1 MRPIAIGLLVAVVGM
16 RVQPAADPAAVL
28 SGMRQALGG
37 DAAIAAVQAFS
48 VSGSESRE
56 LNGHPLT
63 ADIEWL
69 CRLPDRFV
77 KVRRVATSGGQ
88 DVRTNGFN
96 ADALIYRHQSD
107 ARYQPELFEHETP
120 DERVE
125 REKQSVRNL
134 KHEFSRFAIAMIGIA
149 AVDPLDASAEA
160 QQKSDSKVLDVVAL
174 RSSDGY
180 EARLYVD
187 AASHLPFAIAW
198 LGPPIVVFN
207 TTTTQIARV
216 PRGQSPQAML
226 PPPPP
231 NVPAGDPTAGLP
243 KVLHQLRFEDFRHEN
258 GLNWPHRIVEMIGA
272 QTFMVTKLG
281 KFKINPAIDPK
292 KFAVK

>member
-28 SGMRQALGG
+28 SGMRHALGG

-96 ADALIYRHQSD
+96 ADALIYRSEEQTS
-107 ARYQPELFEHETP
+107 EL
-120 DERVE
+120 
-125 REKQSVRNL
+125 Q
-134 KHEFSRFAIAMIGIA
+134 SRF
-149 AVDPLDASAEA
+149 
-160 QQKSDSKVLDVVAL
+160 
-174 RSSDGY
+174 
-180 EARLYVD
+180 
-187 AASHLPFAIAW
+187 
-198 LGPPIVVFN
+198 
-207 TTTTQIARV
+207 
-216 PRGQSPQAML
+216 
-226 PPPPP
+226 
-231 NVPAGDPTAGLP
+231 
-243 KVLHQLRFEDFRHEN
+243 
-258 GLNWPHRIVEMIGA
+258 
-272 QTFMVTKLG
+272 
-281 KFKINPAIDPK
+281 
-292 KFAVK
+292 